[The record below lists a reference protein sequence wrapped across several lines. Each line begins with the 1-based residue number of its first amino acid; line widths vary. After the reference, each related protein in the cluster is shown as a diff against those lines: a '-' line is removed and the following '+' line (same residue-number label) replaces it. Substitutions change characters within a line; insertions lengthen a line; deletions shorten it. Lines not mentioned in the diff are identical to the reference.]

1 MIRKK
6 IENESQQIKE
16 TEAYRLYLS
25 ADYDQIIDLFWKKMV
40 YLGVMK

>member
-1 MIRKK
+1 MIRKQ

-16 TEAYRLYLS
+16 TEVYRLYLS
-25 ADYDQIIDLFWKKMV
+25 ADYDQIMDLLWKKMI